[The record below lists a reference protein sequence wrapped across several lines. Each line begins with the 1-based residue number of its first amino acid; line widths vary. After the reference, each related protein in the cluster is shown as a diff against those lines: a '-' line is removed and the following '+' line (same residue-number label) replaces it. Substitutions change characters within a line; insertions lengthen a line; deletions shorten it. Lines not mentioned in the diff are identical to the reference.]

1 MEREMERDRENHYI
15 YSPLRSE
22 RRTSR
27 RRQCLVCI
35 KVLSQLPRLFCDYI
49 FSSYTFENSPRNG
62 RAFFQLLQLNLYA
75 AVATILGG
83 ILLFQFSSKPLIEA
97 MNRSAIFPLYFPH
110 AIGLALACKFQGSV
124 TMGNFLGYYFS
135 RLYLVIRGPP
145 ELTLSRAL
153 IIIMIAVL
161 GVLETHIAAWLMHH
175 YLCFKVDVA
184 KRVPTIDNVSQAF
197 FYVLIIL
204 GTTLIFDSLIAV
216 VACLSEVVI
225 WSSFLRFWGT
235 WWMGV
240 VAGMLT
246 LSPALIHLLAIG
258 IPGSPPRLS
267 NYFNLFKSIV
277 LWIFL
282 LGVLLVVFLF
292 SVQSV
297 VRPLPYLVFPLIIFA
312 SFRFNRVGWAI
323 IVAVISLCCAWG
335 TIHRNSSLYYMAGA
349 PADKASPS
357 LILQIE
363 LFVSVM
369 GLVGIVL
376 AAAVREK
383 IQLTNDLNKVNND
396 LEETVNIRTSELRKA
411 NQELQISQ
419 KRAEHASHAK
429 SDFLANMSHEIR

>member
-1 MEREMERDRENHYI
+1 MEIERENHYI

-27 RRQCLVCI
+27 RRQCLARI
-35 KVLSQLPRLFCDYI
+35 KILTQLPKLFGDYI
-49 FSSYTFENSPRNG
+49 FSSYTFEDSPRGG
-62 RAFFQLLQLNLYA
+62 RAFFQLFQLNLYA

-83 ILLFQFSSKPLIEA
+83 ICLFHLSSEPLTQA
-97 MNRSAIFPLYFPH
+97 MNRSAIFPLYLPH
-110 AIGLALACKFQGSV
+110 AIGLALACKYQGSV
-124 TMGNFLGYYFS
+124 TVGNILGYYFA

-145 ELTLSRAL
+145 ELSFSRAL
-153 IIIMIAVL
+153 IIIIIALL
-161 GVLETHIAAWLMHH
+161 GVLETHIGAWLMHH
-175 YLCFKVDVA
+175 YLCVKVDVR
-184 KRVPTIDNVSQAF
+184 KKVPTIDNVSQAF

-204 GTTLIFDSLIAV
+204 GTTLCFDTLIAV
-216 VACLSEVVI
+216 TACLSEIVM
-225 WSSFLRFWGT
+225 WDSFVRFWVT
-235 WWMGV
+235 WWLGV

-258 IPGSPPRLS
+258 VPGSPLKMP
-267 NYFNLFKSIV
+267 NYCNLFKSIV
-277 LWIFL
+277 LWLVL

-292 SVQSV
+292 SVQSF

-335 TIHRNSSLYYMAGA
+335 TLHRNSSLYYMAGA

-383 IQLTNDLNKVNND
+383 IQLTNDLNKVNED

-411 NQELQISQ
+411 NNELIISQ